1 MKIDFLKKNLLKRN
15 QIVIYAIAL
24 LLVTAGYL
32 NFTSLN
38 DTNTTEETVSME
50 TEENSISTDENENKN
65 VEESSK
71 IADIGDAALVSS
83 NDIVSNQTVNTEN
96 ITTSTQSED
105 YFTKSKLDRDAMYSQ
120 MLESYQ
126 KILNS
131 SNSSEAQRQSATTE
145 IGKINNIKNSIMIC
159 ENLIGTKG
167 FTKNIVLANGESVNV
182 IIGTNKLKQEEIAQ
196 IQNIVSREM
205 KAEIENI
212 HIAMK

>member
-1 MKIDFLKKNLLKRN
+1 MKIDFIKKNLLKRN

-32 NFTSLN
+32 NYTSLN
-38 DTNTTEETVSME
+38 DIQETASLE
-50 TEENSISTDENENKN
+50 TDSSASEDEKIKEDE
-65 VEESSK
+65 EESIEK
-71 IADIGDAALVSS
+71 KDKKVADIGDAALVNS
-83 NDIVSNQTVNTEN
+83 NEVVKEE
-96 ITTSTQSED
+96 TTSTSVADD
-105 YFTKSKLDRDAMYSQ
+105 YFTKSKLERDTMYSQ

-126 KILNS
+126 KIINS

-145 IGKINNIKNSIMIC
+145 IAKINNLKNSIMIC

-167 FTKNIVLANGESVNV
+167 FNKNIVLVNGDSVNV

>member
-1 MKIDFLKKNLLKRN
+1 MKIDFIKKNLLKKN

-38 DTNTTEETVSME
+38 TTQETASLETDSSESENINISEEE
-50 TEENSISTDENENKN
+50 QENAEENKN
-65 VEESSK
+65 TKV
-71 IADIGDAALVSS
+71 ADIGDAALVNS
-83 NDIVSNQTVNTEN
+83 NDVVKEETANAPVVD
-96 ITTSTQSED
+96 D
-105 YFTKSKLDRDAMYSQ
+105 YFTKSKLERDTMYSQ

-167 FTKNIVLANGESVNV
+167 FAKNVVLANGESVNV

>member
-1 MKIDFLKKNLLKRN
+1 MKIDFIKKNLFKKN

-32 NFTSLN
+32 NYTSLN
-38 DTNTTEETVSME
+38 DIQETASLE
-50 TEENSISTDENENKN
+50 TDSSASEDAKIIEDE
-65 VEESSK
+65 EESIEK
-71 IADIGDAALVSS
+71 KDKKVADIGDAALVNS
-83 NDIVSNQTVNTEN
+83 NEVVKEE
-96 ITTSTQSED
+96 TTSTSVADD
-105 YFTKSKLDRDAMYSQ
+105 YFTKSRLERDTMYSQ

-126 KILNS
+126 KIINS

-145 IGKINNIKNSIMIC
+145 IAKINNLKNSIMIC

-167 FTKNIVLANGESVNV
+167 FNKNIVLVNGDSVNV

>member
-1 MKIDFLKKNLLKRN
+1 MKIDFIKKNLLKRN

-32 NFTSLN
+32 NYTSLN
-38 DTNTTEETVSME
+38 DIQETASLE
-50 TEENSISTDENENKN
+50 TDSSASEDAKIIEDE
-65 VEESSK
+65 EESIEK
-71 IADIGDAALVSS
+71 KDKKVADIGDAALVNS
-83 NDIVSNQTVNTEN
+83 NEVVKEE
-96 ITTSTQSED
+96 TTSTSVADD
-105 YFTKSKLDRDAMYSQ
+105 YFTKSRLERDTMYSQ

-126 KILNS
+126 KIINS
-131 SNSSEAQRQSATTE
+131 SNSSETQRQSATTE
-145 IGKINNIKNSIMIC
+145 IAKINNLKNSIMIC

-167 FTKNIVLANGESVNV
+167 FNKNIVLVNGDSVNV
-182 IIGTNKLKQEEIAQ
+182 IVGTNKLKQEEVAQ